1 MRQAIEEITTAAGE
15 GAQGTMDIEIRVTN
29 IASKADDIL
38 HQTMENQKSAEKLDE
53 MVGFFWL

>member
-15 GAQGTMDIEIRVTN
+15 GAEGTMDIEIRVTN

-38 HQTMENQKSAEKLDE
+38 HQTMEN
-53 MVGFFWL
+53 